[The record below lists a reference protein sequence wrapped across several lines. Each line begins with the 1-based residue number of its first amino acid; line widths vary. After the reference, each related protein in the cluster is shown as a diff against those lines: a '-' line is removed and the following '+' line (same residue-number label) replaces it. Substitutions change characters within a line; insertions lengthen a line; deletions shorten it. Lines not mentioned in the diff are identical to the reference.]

1 MYKKLIKYTDYNGN
15 VREEFFYFNLTKV
28 EVAKWE
34 TETAGGMREM
44 LENIIATK
52 DKPALIALFDDIIR
66 RAYGEKSQD
75 GKYFVK
81 NKDVLERFVSTEAY
95 SNLFMELAS
104 DDLAASEFVNGIL
117 PEDLLKEAE
126 KEKAKETAGVI
137 DGANIT
143 SLN

>member
-1 MYKKLIKYTDYNGN
+1 MYKKMIKYTDYNGN
-15 VREEFFYFNLTKV
+15 AREEFFYFNLSKV

-44 LENIIATK
+44 LENIIQTK
-52 DKPALIALFDDIIR
+52 DKQGLVALFDDIIR
-66 RAYGEKSQD
+66 RAYGEKSAD

-104 DDLAASEFVNGIL
+104 DDQAAAEFVNGII
-117 PEDLLKEAE
+117 PADLINEA
-126 KEKAKETAGVI
+126 EKAKESGVAI

-143 SLN
+143 SLT